1 MLFTENFNLFVMS
14 DKAKPNYFGST
25 WYNEYQGTFN
35 GYTLYLTA
43 AELQEAARY
52 VNVDSGKVK
61 ILIKQGRDPK
71 KPYSVIESPEE
82 TAMRRA
88 NSAAKSAPVGSDD
101 LPF

>member
-1 MLFTENFNLFVMS
+1 MQ

-25 WYNEYQGTFN
+25 WYNEYKGEFN

-43 AELQEAARY
+43 AELAEAARY
-52 VNVDSGKVK
+52 INEESGKVK

-71 KPYSVIESPEE
+71 KPYSVIESPQE
-82 TAMRRA
+82 TAARKA
-88 NSAAKSAPVGSDD
+88 NATASKAPMPSADD